1 MPKAQWQQ
9 IAVKDDE
16 VQKLVEAQI
25 ANFESAVEALQARF
39 NDKVDKLQGG
49 DELLPGVMKMVK
61 VFVAI
66 KRKLQ
71 PGDKMAGRHGNKG
84 VISRIVP
91 MEDMPYL
98 DDGTPVDIVLNPL
111 GVPSRMNVGQIL
123 ETHLGWA
130 ARGLGK
136 KVGEAAELA
145 RANVD
150 TKPIRKMLGRNL

>member
-1 MPKAQWQQ
+1 MAELFDGQTVAAGPKEIVVGSTINLEMLEELPKSQWQQ
-9 IAVKDDE
+9 IAVKADD
-16 VQKLVEAQI
+16 VQKLIEAQI
-25 ANFESAVEALQARF
+25 ADFESAVVALQARF

-61 VFVAI
+61 VFVAV

-98 DDGTPVDIVLNPL
+98 EDGTPVDIVLRPTWCSLPYECGANP
-111 GVPSRMNVGQIL
+111 
-123 ETHLGWA
+123 
-130 ARGLGK
+130 
-136 KVGEAAELA
+136 
-145 RANVD
+145 
-150 TKPIRKMLGRNL
+150 